1 MPIRLYNPALEPPN
15 NECEVMDEN
24 QAAILA
30 ESGWL
35 PAPEPEADSPAHVP
49 EPVKYAPV
57 EAEKPAAK
65 KTTAAKKSTDS

>member
-1 MPIRLYNPALEPPN
+1 MPIRLYHPALEPPS

-35 PAPEPEADSPAHVP
+35 PAPEPEEP
-49 EPVKYAPV
+49 EPGFAAEPV
-57 EAEKPAAK
+57 TYEPVVAKKTSAAK
-65 KTTAAKKSTDS
+65 KAAAAESTE